1 MIDSIGAIMPD
12 ARDKFRIFLHPQ
24 GVERISVSVTSNDT
38 ILTVLKRVN
47 MSHMKMF
54 IKNIYLKRTRTL
66 AEYGIKP
73 DMICRCYRMPAAE
86 EQAQSKLN
94 RGRIKTSRCYE
105 HLQAVAEPTQLDARN
120 RAGADSTKESR
131 MTSTKRAAAGGAHAV
146 ATCIGRSFCGERMV
160 QRHGAWKSMIT
171 RNALWSHKR
180 VFRVRFEAHPSPAS
194 HIVLRSTM
202 YCARQ
207 G

>member
-24 GVERISVSVTSNDT
+24 GVERISVSVTSKD
-38 ILTVLKRVN
+38 TVLTLQKRVN

-54 IKNIYLKRTRTL
+54 LGPLYLKRILTF
-66 AEYGIKP
+66 AECGIKA
-73 DMICRCYRMPAAE
+73 DMICRCNPMPAAE

-105 HLQAVAEPTQLDARN
+105 HLQAEPTQFDARN

-131 MTSTKRAAAGGAHAV
+131 LTSTKRAAAGGAHAV

-180 VFRVRFEAHPSPAS
+180 VFRVRFEAHPSPT

-207 G
+207 S